1 MPDVIVEPCSEYAR
15 ASGPNAIK
23 AAFIKSK
30 SMLQPFYTTGLQNL
44 AEPAYQ
50 SESEDEKHVV
60 HKTHMRSSFRDI
72 MAQARGGQDFVP
84 HEKTEEDK
92 VMKNER
98 ERPNTHADTPS
109 SEVTASTSDPADFS
123 RLQKALQDRDQY
135 RQKDPYV
142 SRKPHGVKDNNGLPA
157 LLSMKKQNHQVD
169 QSEVKMCNHKTFV
182 IYWDPDDPSNRNGS
196 FISRVRDH
204 KDRSD
209 MTEHSCCN
217 SQSVDVKGLTME
229 MASRIIEAF
238 EKQEDDHTTGHDE
251 RRKGIKPERPQSHSI
266 VLREVHNMYSQLYRH
281 EIRKLVK
288 TEEAVNIKLDAR
300 ERLAAQRLRQRGSAA
315 KNHDNNNTPEVDDKL
330 DSALGTSPSKRKR
343 KTPRQIA
350 EEKVARNKER
360 RALTD
365 IVRVRVE
372 PLDRYKPSTVEE
384 QQARATRAADQVRR
398 ERAANVQ
405 NMEPETKCSRKSNRF
420 AVAINV
426 ADDNET
432 TSPTQGAKKP
442 RYHRLAR
449 RVTDSYGESS
459 EAEAKVEA
467 LSELVSHAAAIGN
480 ELKQAPE
487 SPASAASRGSK
498 RKKAFSDCGEEIS
511 ASPPS
516 LSPRLIKKAK
526 QRSFSEQIASSI
538 KQNQGG
544 KAR

>member
-23 AAFIKSK
+23 GAFIKSK
-30 SMLQPFYTTGLQNL
+30 NMLQPFYTTGLQNL
-44 AEPAYQ
+44 AELAYQ
-50 SESEDEKHVV
+50 SESEDEKPVV
-60 HKTHMRSSFRDI
+60 RKTHMRSSFRDV
-72 MAQARGGQDFVP
+72 MAQARGGQGFVP
-84 HEKTEEDK
+84 HEEEEEDK

-109 SEVTASTSDPADFS
+109 SE
-123 RLQKALQDRDQY
+123 KALQDRDQY
-135 RQKDPYV
+135 RRKEPYV
-142 SRKPHGVKDNNGLPA
+142 SRKPLGVKDSNELPA
-157 LLSMKKQNHQVD
+157 LLSLKKQNHQVN
-169 QSEVKMCNHKTFV
+169 QSEVRMCNHKTFV
-182 IYWDPDDPSNRNGS
+182 IYWDPEDPSNRNGS
-196 FISRVRDH
+196 FISR
-204 KDRSD
+204 
-209 MTEHSCCN
+209 
-217 SQSVDVKGLTME
+217 SVDVKRLTME
-229 MASRIIEAF
+229 MASSIIEAF
-238 EKQEDDHTTGHDE
+238 EKQEDHHITGRDE
-251 RRKGIKPERPQSHSI
+251 RRKDIEPERPPSHSI
-266 VLREVHNMYSQLYRH
+266 VLREVHNMYSQLFRH

-315 KNHDNNNTPEVDDKL
+315 KNRNNNNTPEVDEKP
-330 DSALGTSPSKRKR
+330 DSALGTSPSKQKR

-405 NMEPETKCSRKSNRF
+405 NMEPETKFSWKSNRF
-420 AVAINV
+420 AVVIDMAE
-426 ADDNET
+426 DNET
-432 TSPTQGAKKP
+432 TSPTQEAKKP

-467 LSELVSHAAAIGN
+467 FSELVSHAAAIGN
-480 ELKQAPE
+480 ELKLATLA
-487 SPASAASRGSK
+487 PASAASRGSK

-511 ASPPS
+511 ASSSS

-526 QRSFSEQIASSI
+526 QGSFSEQIALSI
-538 KQNQGG
+538 EQNQGG
-544 KAR
+544 KN

>member
-109 SEVTASTSDPADFS
+109 SE
-123 RLQKALQDRDQY
+123 KALQDRDQY

-169 QSEVKMCNHKTFV
+169 QSEVRMCNHKTFV

-196 FISRVRDH
+196 FISR
-204 KDRSD
+204 
-209 MTEHSCCN
+209 
-217 SQSVDVKGLTME
+217 SVDVKGLTME

>member
-1 MPDVIVEPCSEYAR
+1 M
-15 ASGPNAIK
+15 
-23 AAFIKSK
+23 KSK

-50 SESEDEKHVV
+50 SESEDEKPVIR
-60 HKTHMRSSFRDI
+60 KTHMRPSFRDV
-72 MAQARGGQDFVP
+72 MTQARGDQDLVP
-84 HEKTEEDK
+84 HEKKEEDK

-98 ERPNTHADTPS
+98 ETPNARADTPS
-109 SEVTASTSDPADFS
+109 SEVSASISDPVDFS
-123 RLQKALQDRDQY
+123 CLQKALQDRDQY
-135 RQKDPYV
+135 RRKEPYV
-142 SRKPHGVKDNNGLPA
+142 SRKPLGVKDSNELAA
-157 LLSMKKQNHQVD
+157 LLSMKKQNHQIN
-169 QSEVKMCNHKTFV
+169 QSEVSMCNHKTFI
-182 IYWDPDDPSNRNGS
+182 IYWDPEDPSNRNGS

-217 SQSVDVKGLTME
+217 SRSVDVKELTMD
-229 MASRIIEAF
+229 MASSIIEAF
-238 EKQEDDHTTGHDE
+238 EKQENDHTTGHDG
-251 RRKGIKPERPQSHSI
+251 RRKGIKPERPPSYSI

-300 ERLAAQRLRQRGSAA
+300 ERLTAQRLRQRGSAA
-315 KNHDNNNTPEVDDKL
+315 KNRDNNNTPEVDDKP
-330 DSALGTSPSKRKR
+330 DSALGTSFSKLKR
-343 KTPRQIA
+343 KTSRQIA

-360 RALTD
+360 RALTN

-384 QQARATRAADQVRR
+384 QQARATQAADQVRR
-398 ERAANVQ
+398 ERAVNVQ
-405 NMEPETKCSRKSNRF
+405 NIEPETKLSRKSNRF
-420 AVAINV
+420 AVASDV
-426 ADDNET
+426 ADDDET
-432 TSPTQGAKKP
+432 TSPTQEAKKP

-459 EAEAKVEA
+459 EGKAKVEA

-480 ELKQAPE
+480 ELKLATLA
-487 SPASAASRGSK
+487 PASAASQGSK

-511 ASPPS
+511 ASPSS

-526 QRSFSEQIASSI
+526 QRSFSEQIASFTE
-538 KQNQGG
+538 QNKRG
-544 KAR
+544 KNR

>member
-50 SESEDEKHVV
+50 FESEDEKPVV
-60 HKTHMRSSFRDI
+60 HKTHMRSSFRDV

-84 HEKTEEDK
+84 HEEKEEDK
-92 VMKNER
+92 VMKHER
-98 ERPNTHADTPS
+98 ERSNTHADTPS
-109 SEVTASTSDPADFS
+109 SEVPASTSDPVDFS

-135 RQKDPYV
+135 RRKEPYV
-142 SRKPHGVKDNNGLPA
+142 SREPLGVKDSNELPA
-157 LLSMKKQNHQVD
+157 LLSLKKQNHQVN
-169 QSEVKMCNHKTFV
+169 QSEVRMCNHKTFV
-182 IYWDPDDPSNRNGS
+182 IYWDPEDPSNRNGS

-217 SQSVDVKGLTME
+217 SKSVDVKRLTME
-229 MASRIIEAF
+229 MASSIIEAF
-238 EKQEDDHTTGHDE
+238 EKQEDHHTTGRDE
-251 RRKGIKPERPQSHSI
+251 RRKDIEPERPPSHSI
-266 VLREVHNMYSQLYRH
+266 VLREVHNMYSQLFRH

-315 KNHDNNNTPEVDDKL
+315 KNRNNNNTPEVDEKP
-330 DSALGTSPSKRKR
+330 DSALGTSPSKQKR

-405 NMEPETKCSRKSNRF
+405 NMEPETKFSWKLNRF
-420 AVAINV
+420 AVVIDMAE
-426 ADDNET
+426 DNET
-432 TSPTQGAKKP
+432 TSPTQEAKKP

-467 LSELVSHAAAIGN
+467 FSELVSHAAAIGN
-480 ELKQAPE
+480 ELKLATLA
-487 SPASAASRGSK
+487 PASAASRGSK

-511 ASPPS
+511 ASSSS

-526 QRSFSEQIASSI
+526 QGSFSEQIALSI
-538 KQNQGG
+538 EQNQGG
-544 KAR
+544 KN

>member
-30 SMLQPFYTTGLQNL
+30 NMLQPFYTTGLQNL
-44 AEPAYQ
+44 AELAYQ
-50 SESEDEKHVV
+50 SESEDEKPVV
-60 HKTHMRSSFRDI
+60 RKTHMRSSFRDV
-72 MAQARGGQDFVP
+72 MAQARGGQGFVP
-84 HEKTEEDK
+84 HEEEEEDK

-109 SEVTASTSDPADFS
+109 SEVPASISDPVDFS

-135 RQKDPYV
+135 RRKEPYV
-142 SRKPHGVKDNNGLPA
+142 SRKPLGVKDSNELPA
-157 LLSMKKQNHQVD
+157 LLSLKKQNHQVN
-169 QSEVKMCNHKTFV
+169 QSEVRMCNHKTFV
-182 IYWDPDDPSNRNGS
+182 IYWDPEDPSNRNGS
-196 FISRVRDH
+196 FISR
-204 KDRSD
+204 
-209 MTEHSCCN
+209 
-217 SQSVDVKGLTME
+217 SVDVKRLTME
-229 MASRIIEAF
+229 MASSIIEAF
-238 EKQEDDHTTGHDE
+238 EKQEDHHITGRDE
-251 RRKGIKPERPQSHSI
+251 RRKDIEPERPPSHSI
-266 VLREVHNMYSQLYRH
+266 VLREVHNMYSQLFRH

-315 KNHDNNNTPEVDDKL
+315 KNRNNNNTPEVDEKP
-330 DSALGTSPSKRKR
+330 DSALGTSPSKQKR

-405 NMEPETKCSRKSNRF
+405 NMEPETKFSWKSNRF
-420 AVAINV
+420 AVVIDMAE
-426 ADDNET
+426 DNES
-432 TSPTQGAKKP
+432 TSPTQEAKKP

-467 LSELVSHAAAIGN
+467 FSELVSHAAAIGN
-480 ELKQAPE
+480 ELKLATLA
-487 SPASAASRGSK
+487 PASAASRGSK

-511 ASPPS
+511 ASSSS

-526 QRSFSEQIASSI
+526 QGSFSEQIALSI
-538 KQNQGG
+538 EQNQGG
-544 KAR
+544 KKLIDWAIGSKCQNM

>member
-109 SEVTASTSDPADFS
+109 SEVPASTSDPADFS

-169 QSEVKMCNHKTFV
+169 QSEVRMCNHKTFV

-315 KNHDNNNTPEVDDKL
+315 KNRDNNNTPEVDEKPDL
-330 DSALGTSPSKRKR
+330 ALGTSFSKRKR

-350 EEKVARNKER
+350 EEKAARNKER
-360 RALTD
+360 RAFID

-398 ERAANVQ
+398 ERAAN
-405 NMEPETKCSRKSNRF
+405 
-420 AVAINV
+420 
-426 ADDNET
+426 ET
-432 TSPTQGAKKP
+432 TSPTQEAKKP

-449 RVTDSYGESS
+449 RVIDSYGESS

-467 LSELVSHAAAIGN
+467 LSELVSHAPATGN
-480 ELKQAPE
+480 ELKQA
-487 SPASAASRGSK
+487 PASAASRGSK
-498 RKKAFSDCGEEIS
+498 RKKACSDCGEEIS
-511 ASPPS
+511 ASPSS
-516 LSPRLIKKAK
+516 LSPRLVKKAK

-538 KQNQGG
+538 EQNQGG
-544 KAR
+544 KNR